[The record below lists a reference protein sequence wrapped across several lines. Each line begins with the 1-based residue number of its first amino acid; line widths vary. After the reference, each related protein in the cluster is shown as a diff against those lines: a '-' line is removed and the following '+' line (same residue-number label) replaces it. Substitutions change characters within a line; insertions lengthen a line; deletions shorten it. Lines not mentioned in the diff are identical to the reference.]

1 MASKPPA
8 TPGAL
13 EDRSVSITRG
23 NLLALP
29 VVAAAFGA
37 AFGLHIAVWGSRSL
51 APIAP
56 PSIWVLLAVLLSI
69 PGHEGL
75 HAVGLLL
82 AGASRT
88 AIRIGID
95 WKTMTPS
102 AYSTA
107 PVSARSYRLALA
119 LPAFL
124 LGVVPSA
131 VGIGINSGG
140 LTFFGAANIALAGGD
155 VVIMGLLR
163 DLAGSAL
170 VLDHPNRM
178 GCVVVRAPDEHATA

>member
-1 MASKPPA
+1 M
-8 TPGAL
+8 
-13 EDRSVSITRG
+13 TRG

-29 VVAAAFGA
+29 VLAVTFSA
-37 AFGLHIAVWGSRSL
+37 AFGLHIAVWGSGSL
-51 APIAP
+51 AAIAP
-56 PSIWVLLAVLLSI
+56 PSTSMLLAVLLSI

-75 HAVGLLL
+75 HALGFLL

-88 AIRIGID
+88 TIRFSID

-102 AYSTA
+102 GYSTA
-107 PVSARSYRLALA
+107 PVSASGYRVALV

-124 LGVVPSA
+124 LGVVPTA

-140 LTFFGAANIALAGGD
+140 LTVFGAANLALAGGD

-163 DLAGSAL
+163 GLGGSAL

-178 GCVVVRAPDEHATA
+178 GCVVVRAPDQHATA